1 MQREGLL
8 GAACDNTGDG
18 HNSFAALAL
27 GVLVDSCGGGAYLG
41 RSVSYEEML
50 KGVWNENIR
59 YQAAE
64 IPVEIHSTHKQTVI
78 PRGSGA

>member
-1 MQREGLL
+1 
-8 GAACDNTGDG
+8 
-18 HNSFAALAL
+18 
-27 GVLVDSCGGGAYLG
+27 
-41 RSVSYEEML
+41 ML

-64 IPVEIHSTHKQTVI
+64 ISVEIHSTHKQTVI

>member
-1 MQREGLL
+1 MNCRGKGFWGLL
-8 GAACDNTGDG
+8 AII
-18 HNSFAALAL
+18 L
-27 GVLVDSCGGGAYLG
+27 GLVIILSLLLPSEFWCCGGGAYLG

>member
-1 MQREGLL
+1 MNCRGKGFWGLL
-8 GAACDNTGDG
+8 AIILGLVIILSLLLPSEFWWIVAAGALIWG
-18 HNSFAALAL
+18 
-27 GVLVDSCGGGAYLG
+27 GVCL
-41 RSVSYEEML
+41 ML